1 MSRSWGALP
10 LVAFLAL
17 TACNGGDRVEVR
29 VLSKENFGEG
39 SPRTCMVNVEIT
51 NRGSAM
57 LRSFNYWLSFN
68 DNRRSVPYVG
78 PVSNV
83 PAGGSKTNLDVFVG
97 VPCAQVPSRL
107 DLHVEECVMGERDC
121 TNAVSLRS

>member
-1 MSRSWGALP
+1 MLNRICP
-10 LVAFLAL
+10 LVLASVL
-17 TACNGGDRVEVR
+17 MMSACTRDRVDVR
-29 VLSKENFGEG
+29 VLGKEDLSEG
-39 SPRTCMVNVEIT
+39 PTRTCMVNVEIT

-121 TNAVSLRS
+121 RNAVSLRP